1 MILAPLT
8 GTVAQATKTVN
19 GNVTK
24 EKKELLLTQV
34 TQTFNMV
41 TPRKWDHNGL
51 RSLEIDL

>member
-8 GTVAQATKTVN
+8 GAVAQATKTVS

-51 RSLEIDL
+51 ESLEIDL